1 MEKETPEQKTKQYK
15 FYQHPII
22 ILSTVAGL
30 CMIAKTWTIKKIFE
44 QKVDVNDLIF
54 PLIMLLFYETLHGY
68 LKSKGKAGTIWEN
81 TWLWAI
87 LIVISTM
94 ISTYWY
100 VR

>member
-1 MEKETPEQKTKQYK
+1 MDKEQAEKK
-15 FYQHPII
+15 FKWSELFQQPII

-30 CMIAKTWTIKKIFE
+30 CLIAKTWTIKKIFE

-54 PLIMLLFYETLHGY
+54 PLIMLLFYETLHGL

-87 LIVISTM
+87 MIVISTV